1 MYYVIGLA
9 NGMDRSCAATIY
21 PVLDKPRTTGASQ
34 RQEKDQGSSK
44 PALMFR
50 LSGNTQKG
58 WSWITRRRDDSVYDQ
73 ANFIRR
79 DLLDQPVRE

>member
-1 MYYVIGLA
+1 MEDGKDVPSELRSLCHGPILVLS
-9 NGMDRSCAATIY
+9 NGMDRSCVATIY

-50 LSGNTQKG
+50 LSGNTQQG
-58 WSWITRRRDDSVYDQ
+58 WSWI
-73 ANFIRR
+73 A
-79 DLLDQPVRE
+79 